1 MKILMSNNIST
12 IKKFLLDKQEKNLF
26 FNQVDEKIDQ
36 FYYFIVNH
44 YSEQLNLD
52 LKIANDE
59 NTHLFQTDDLFGKP
73 KVVVYKK
80 IPIKKIDILLKSS
93 EKKIFFMEYR
103 TFKKFKDQF
112 SSVNAYN
119 YKIDIKSFLQ
129 DELKINNRLLMDN
142 VINNPEYT
150 YSEINKFLVN
160 QNYQNV
166 IFNENLIYN
175 FLLNRKNLYD
185 HRNKD
190 NLDLV
195 EFYKSLKNEVNIKKF
210 SFLTY

>member
-59 NTHLFQTDDLFGKP
+59 NTHLFQIDDLFGKL

-80 IPIKKIDILLKSS
+80 IPIKKIDILLNSS

-103 TFKKFKDQF
+103 AFKKFKDQF

-150 YSEINKFLVN
+150 DSEINKFLVN

>member
-36 FYYFIVNH
+36 FYYFIINH

-80 IPIKKIDILLKSS
+80 IQIKKIDILLKSS

-119 YKIDIKSFLQ
+119 YKLDIKSFLQ
-129 DELKINNRLLMDN
+129 DELKINNRLLIDN

-150 YSEINKFLVN
+150 YSEIHKFLVN
-160 QNYQNV
+160 QNYQNI
-166 IFNENLIYN
+166 IFNENIIDN

-190 NLDLV
+190 DLDLV
-195 EFYKSLKNEVNIKKF
+195 KFYKSLKNEVNIKKF

>member
-1 MKILMSNNIST
+1 MSNNIST

-36 FYYFIVNH
+36 FYYFIINH

-119 YKIDIKSFLQ
+119 YKLDIKSFLQ
-129 DELKINNRLLMDN
+129 DELKINNRLLIDN

-150 YSEINKFLVN
+150 YSEIHKFLVN
-160 QNYQNV
+160 QNYQNI
-166 IFNENLIYN
+166 IFNENIIDN

-190 NLDLV
+190 DLDLV
-195 EFYKSLKNEVNIKKF
+195 KFYKSLKKEVDIKKF

>member
-36 FYYFIVNH
+36 FYYFIINH

-119 YKIDIKSFLQ
+119 YKLDIKSFLQ
-129 DELKINNRLLMDN
+129 DELKINNRLLIDN

-150 YSEINKFLVN
+150 YSEIHKFLVN
-160 QNYQNV
+160 QNYQNI
-166 IFNENLIYN
+166 IFNENIIDN

>member
-1 MKILMSNNIST
+1 MSNNIST

-36 FYYFIVNH
+36 FYYFIINH

-119 YKIDIKSFLQ
+119 YKLDIKSFLQ
-129 DELKINNRLLMDN
+129 DELKINNRLLIDN

-150 YSEINKFLVN
+150 YSEIHKFLVN
-160 QNYQNV
+160 QNYQNI
-166 IFNENLIYN
+166 IFNENIIDN

-190 NLDLV
+190 DLDLV
-195 EFYKSLKNEVNIKKF
+195 KFYKSLKNEVNIKKF

>member
-36 FYYFIVNH
+36 FYYFIINH

-119 YKIDIKSFLQ
+119 YKLDIKSFLQ
-129 DELKINNRLLMDN
+129 DELKINNRLLIDN

-150 YSEINKFLVN
+150 YSEIHKFLVN
-160 QNYQNV
+160 QNYQNI
-166 IFNENLIYN
+166 IFNENIIDN

-190 NLDLV
+190 DLDLV
-195 EFYKSLKNEVNIKKF
+195 KFYKSLKNEVNIKKF

>member
-26 FNQVDEKIDQ
+26 FNQVDEKIYQ
-36 FYYFIVNH
+36 FYYFIINH

-103 TFKKFKDQF
+103 NFK
-112 SSVNAYN
+112 
-119 YKIDIKSFLQ
+119 
-129 DELKINNRLLMDN
+129 
-142 VINNPEYT
+142 
-150 YSEINKFLVN
+150 
-160 QNYQNV
+160 
-166 IFNENLIYN
+166 
-175 FLLNRKNLYD
+175 
-185 HRNKD
+185 
-190 NLDLV
+190 
-195 EFYKSLKNEVNIKKF
+195 
-210 SFLTY
+210 